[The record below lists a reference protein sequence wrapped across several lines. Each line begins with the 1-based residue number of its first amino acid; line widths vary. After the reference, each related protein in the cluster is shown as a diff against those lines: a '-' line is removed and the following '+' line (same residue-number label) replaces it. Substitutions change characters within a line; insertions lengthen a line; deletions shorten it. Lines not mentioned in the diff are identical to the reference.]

1 MLRVIDIS
9 LSHSSSLTVIRN
21 DILEQGMC
29 KSVLVLRYNYV
40 FISHRF
46 GDTEHQIMALP
57 GNMGE
62 RSFMITE
69 NGIIRKF
76 GTV

>member
-1 MLRVIDIS
+1 
-9 LSHSSSLTVIRN
+9 
-21 DILEQGMC
+21 MC